1 VLFRSLQLGLRENLL
16 CSLTDAGPALLPLL
30 TRCAAAEAGSGDL
43 PGYIALL
50 RERLGGE
57 DCVEPPFS
65 LSERESQT
73 LRLVAAGQSNKEI
86 ARSLDISVE
95 TVKWH
100 LKNLYGK
107 LQVTSRTRAMS
118 RARELSLLE

>member
-1 VLFRSLQLGLRENLL
+1 MSFLWQGDERE
-16 CSLTDAGPALLPLL
+16 AAIAALLPLL
-30 TRCAAAEAGSGDL
+30 SRCAALEAGGSEL
-43 PGYIALL
+43 AGYLAIL
-50 RERLGGE
+50 REHLGGE
-57 DCVEPPFS
+57 DCAEPPFT

-86 ARSLDISVE
+86 ARTLDISVE